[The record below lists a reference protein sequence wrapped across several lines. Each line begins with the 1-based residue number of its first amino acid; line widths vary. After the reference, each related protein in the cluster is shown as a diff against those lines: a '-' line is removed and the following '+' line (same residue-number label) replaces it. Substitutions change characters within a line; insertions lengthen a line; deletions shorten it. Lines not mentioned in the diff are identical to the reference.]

1 MKEAVPVSE
10 APIHSVEA
18 AGQHRGSLVLNP
30 HVAALPPYNAGLN
43 IAVARA
49 VSGRSDIARLAS
61 NENPDGCSPAVL
73 EALRSPQFEPWRYA
87 DPACTELRTALVER
101 LAVAPEQIVVG
112 NGSEEM
118 IAAIAR
124 AALTPG
130 CEVVTV
136 TPSFG
141 LHEIEPLAAG
151 ARVKKVPMADD
162 LGFDIEAIASALAA
176 EPRILFLSSPSNPV
190 GPALDQAQLERLA
203 RTASP
208 RTLFVLDEAYYE
220 YADEGAP
227 DARAILSAA
236 GLPHVVLRTFSK
248 AYGLAGLRVGYAI
261 CSDTGL
267 ARTIAAA
274 KTPFNVNG
282 AAQIAAMAALRDQ
295 AWMKAST
302 ARLRTERERVRAA
315 LNRLGLKPAPSQTNF
330 LFVDIGADSD
340 GVAAALLREGIIV
353 KPWREAG
360 YRSYLRVTTGHAADN
375 DRLIAGL
382 AASLPAR
389 TPPASNESGNR
400 SGNTEGNCN
409 DQPRTYG

>member
-1 MKEAVPVSE
+1 MTEATLRTVDE
-10 APIHSVEA
+10 ARRT
-18 AGQHRGSLVLNP
+18 GGSLVLNP
-30 HVAALPPYNAGLN
+30 HVAALPPYNAGLTV
-43 IAVARA
+43 AVARA
-49 VSGRSDIARLAS
+49 VSGRSHIARLAS

-87 DPACTELRTALVER
+87 DPACTELRTALAEK
-101 LAVAPEQIVVG
+101 LAAAPECIVVG

-124 AALTPG
+124 AALTPD

-151 ARVKKVPMADD
+151 ARVVKVPMADD
-162 LGFDIEAIASALAA
+162 LGFDIAAIAAALAA
-176 EPRILFLSSPSNPV
+176 EPHILFLSSPSNPV

-203 RTASP
+203 RATSP
-208 RTLFVLDEAYYE
+208 RTLFVLDEAYFE

-248 AYGLAGLRVGYAI
+248 AYGLAGLRVGYAV
-261 CSDTGL
+261 CSDAGL
-267 ARTIAAA
+267 ARAVAAA

-282 AAQIAAMAALRDQ
+282 AAQIAAMAALQDE

-302 ARLRTERERVRAA
+302 ARLRTERERVQTE
-315 LNRLGLKPAPSQTNF
+315 LHRLGLRPAPSQTNF
-330 LFVDIGADSD
+330 LFLDTGADSD
-340 GVAAALLREGIIV
+340 AIAAALLREGIIV

-360 YRSYLRVTTGHAADN
+360 YRSYLRVTIGHAADN

-382 AASLPAR
+382 SACLGTNR
-389 TPPASNESGNR
+389 PPAFNESGNR

-409 DQPRTYG
+409 DQPRISG